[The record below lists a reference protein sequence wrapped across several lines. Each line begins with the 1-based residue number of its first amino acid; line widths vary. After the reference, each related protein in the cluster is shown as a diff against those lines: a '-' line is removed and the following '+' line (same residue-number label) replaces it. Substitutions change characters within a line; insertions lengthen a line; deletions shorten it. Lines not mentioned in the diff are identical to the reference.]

1 MSTPTLPDDRIDA
14 MRSHVMSTVT
24 HDVRQRG
31 RRTRRRLGAVAAS
44 VIVVGV
50 GAYGVGTLETSSVS
64 TSNDSAAKAEY
75 NPAEVQSDNQASGD
89 SGGKAELQEQA
100 PSDAPAQTGRQV
112 ITTGSISV
120 TVDRPRE
127 SAGKLS
133 AYVESIGG
141 RIDSRSEDGRGTDA
155 SASLQIRVPATKVS
169 ATIKQ
174 LGTYGTVDNVSL
186 QNEDVTSVSKDLDAR
201 IDALQ
206 ISVDRLQGI
215 LAAAD
220 TSKDVITA
228 ERALTERQEQLESLQ
243 SQKRSLAS
251 QVDLSTIGVDFS
263 QTASVDSVEP
273 GGFTGGLRDGWNG
286 LVSTVNHVV
295 EIAGVLLPWL
305 AVAAVLAAIVKIWR
319 LRRGSRRSRR
329 GAAG

>member
-1 MSTPTLPDDRIDA
+1 MSTPTLPDERIDA
-14 MRSHVMSTVT
+14 MRSRVMSTVT
-24 HDVRQRG
+24 NDIRQRG
-31 RRTRRRLGAVAAS
+31 RRTRRRLGAVAAG

-50 GAYGVGTLETSSVS
+50 GAYGVGELGTTSTT
-64 TSNDSAAKAEY
+64 TSNDSASGSATAE
-75 NPAEVQSDNQASGD
+75 SSGAAD
-89 SGGKAELQEQA
+89 SGGTAELQEQA
-100 PSDAPAQTGRQV
+100 PSDAVDPAERQV

-120 TVDRPRE
+120 TVERPRD
-127 SAGKLS
+127 SAGQLS
-133 AYVESIGG
+133 TYVESIGG
-141 RIDSRSEDGRGTDA
+141 RIDSRSEDGRGKNA

-220 TSKDVITA
+220 TSKDVISA

-243 SQKRSLAS
+243 SQRRSLAG
-251 QVDLSTIGVDFS
+251 QVELSTIGVDFS

-295 EIAGVLLPWL
+295 EVAGVLLPWL

-319 LRRGSRRSRR
+319 LRRGSRRSSR
-329 GAAG
+329 GTAG